1 MALDE
6 KEITTYS
13 TPLAA
18 YLLTEGFALVDTTP
32 ETDRHKI
39 GFIFK
44 NDSIRL
50 AEAIHD
56 FETIRAVANAS
67 ILLRNYQDLVR
78 RVLRELK

>member
-1 MALDE
+1 MSEND
-6 KEITTYS
+6 KELTVDS

-18 YLLTEGFALVDTTP
+18 YLITEGFTMIDTTP
-32 ETDRHKI
+32 VNEKGQI
-39 GFIFK
+39 YFIFK

-56 FETIRAVANAS
+56 FETLRAVASAS